1 MGKNI
6 VAVKNKAIRPLALNA
21 GCQFKQAKQEIFIH
35 YQK

>member
-6 VAVKNKAIRPLALNA
+6 VAVKNKAIRPLALNT
-21 GCQFKQAKQEIFIH
+21 GCQFKQEMFIH